1 MGSQAGLQF
10 EQSIMLLDANGKD
23 LDTGK
28 GN

>member
-1 MGSQAGLQF
+1 MGEPAGLQF
-10 EQSIMLLDANGKD
+10 EQSLVLLDAKGGE